1 MNLLALRYF
10 CHVAETESVTASASQ
25 LYISQPALSK
35 MILQLERELGTSL
48 FDRNGRQLTLNRTG
62 KAFYQKVQSALLQI
76 DDAVAEAEEN
86 GKNGHTRIAIAVH
99 AASYLFPQIAAGFRE
114 EYPDVHFEAL
124 LPNSPTEMTMFSN
137 REELC
142 LFSSPLEPENVDR
155 ISLLEERMCLAV
167 SQQEEFSEFPVPV
180 SALWNRPFVAMKTGT
195 VREILEGACRKAGFE
210 PIIAFEASDIYTLKM
225 LVEYGMGIA
234 MIPETSWKA
243 LLSSKVQKIPL
254 KESITRTLYLGTH
267 PRRYL
272 SEYSRAFIEY
282 CKNFCCTL

>member
-99 AASYLFPQIAAGFRE
+99 AASYL
-114 EYPDVHFEAL
+114 
-124 LPNSPTEMTMFSN
+124 
-137 REELC
+137 
-142 LFSSPLEPENVDR
+142 
-155 ISLLEERMCLAV
+155 SL
-167 SQQEEFSEFPVPV
+167 
-180 SALWNRPFVAMKTGT
+180 
-195 VREILEGACRKAGFE
+195 IH
-210 PIIAFEASDIYTLKM
+210 I
-225 LVEYGMGIA
+225 
-234 MIPETSWKA
+234 
-243 LLSSKVQKIPL
+243 
-254 KESITRTLYLGTH
+254 
-267 PRRYL
+267 
-272 SEYSRAFIEY
+272 
-282 CKNFCCTL
+282 